1 MVNQSFDQRHS
12 PNGSMPHERIADF
25 YPAVPAQP
33 ALQFSERAWDARQ
46 PRQVIVS
53 EDELVS

>member
-1 MVNQSFDQRHS
+1 MNAS
-12 PNGSMPHERIADF
+12 PIFILLCLLSLLFNFLSA
-25 YPAVPAQP
+25 
-33 ALQFSERAWDARQ
+33 AWDARQ